1 MTVGRIPSNPWGVPE
16 PLENRLEALSE
27 ALARI
32 VRNQRQVDER
42 LQRIETALQLQP
54 PAPAPAPPPRPAPP
68 LPPPV
73 FEQPVSPPIVD
84 PPIPQPAIAQRAPGF
99 ETQFGLTIL
108 NRLGVITLLLAAS
121 FGFKWA
127 VDNDWIGPAGRV
139 AIGVLAGLVALA
151 AGDFLWRKGQR
162 TFAQGLTTL
171 GVAVSYLSIYAA
183 AAYYKLIPFQFAY
196 VCMLSVTVLACALA
210 LRYESVAIAA
220 LGLAGGYLTPL
231 LLNTGE
237 NRPLSLFF
245 YVALLNLGALA
256 LVRSRH
262 WRLLEVLALS
272 ASLFY
277 YWAWFFDKYRVASE
291 QLPATVGAL
300 LFFAIFTFS
309 QWTPLLAISQVSV
322 MLALGSIW
330 TQTVPAFVLLELLT
344 AAAGLVLAYT
354 RRYAILVTVTFAS
367 FWGAY
372 GIWFDSQHLA
382 FDRVPMFLGLTA
394 IFLLFFGWNVW
405 WCLIRREVTR
415 AQDLLLLALN
425 GAVYF
430 GASYH
435 LLQKDY
441 NAWMGL
447 LAVAVAATYLGFG
460 AQLWRMNAVDKRPVL
475 LSAAAALAFLTLAI
489 PIQLSGFAIT
499 MAWSVEIAAL
509 TWIAVKLND
518 HRLLWVGLLA
528 TALVLVRL
536 LIFDDNVGG
545 QVSPFN
551 QRFLT
556 FLIAGVAALAAA
568 YWSTIK
574 EVSLSQYIA
583 GNVFLLWGM
592 CLEIVDWAGRTTPP
606 ENRLSV
612 ETVAISVL
620 LAVYAVV
627 LVSLGVATRTAV
639 NRLSGLV
646 LMGIV
651 VLKLYLF
658 DVWQLDRIYK
668 IAAFAA
674 LGVLLFATS
683 FLYSRFRGMIENW
696 TRNES

>member
-1 MTVGRIPSNPWGVPE
+1 VPE

-27 ALARI
+27 ALARM
-32 VRNQRQVDER
+32 VRQQRQIDER
-42 LQRIETALQLQP
+42 LLRIEETLQLQQPVP
-54 PAPAPAPPPRPAPP
+54 PSAPVPPTAPVPVSAEITPEPVAPPP
-68 LPPPV
+68 L
-73 FEQPVSPPIVD
+73 VSEVVQA
-84 PPIPQPAIAQRAPGF
+84 PQPEPVAVQRSSTF

-108 NRLGVITLLLAAS
+108 NRLGVLTLVLAAS

-127 VDNDWIGPAGRV
+127 VDNNWIGPAGRA
-139 AIGVLAGLVALA
+139 AIGVIAGLAALGA
-151 AGDFLWRKGQR
+151 ADYLWRKSQR
-162 TFAQGLTTL
+162 TFAQGVTAL
-171 GVAVSYLSIYAA
+171 GIAVLYLSIYAA
-183 AAYYKLIPFQFAY
+183 ASYYKLIPFSFAY

-237 NRPLSLFF
+237 NRPLALFF
-245 YVALLNLGALA
+245 YVALINLGSLA

-262 WRLLEVLALS
+262 WRLLEVIALS
-272 ASLFY
+272 ASVFY
-277 YWAWFFDKYRVASE
+277 YWAWFVDKYRVSTE
-291 QLPATVGAL
+291 TLPATLGAL
-300 LFFAIFTFS
+300 LFWGIFAFS
-309 QWTPLLAISQVSV
+309 EWQPLLVVSQVSV
-322 MLALGSIW
+322 MVAIGAVWPKS
-330 TQTVPAFVLLELLT
+330 VSNFVLLELLT
-344 AAAGLVLAYT
+344 AAGGLALAYA

-367 FWGAY
+367 FWAGY
-372 GIWFDSQHLA
+372 GVWLS
-382 FDRVPMFLGLTA
+382 DRYSDTTPPVSIFLGLTA

-415 AQDLLLLALN
+415 TQDLLLLALN

-430 GASYH
+430 GASYQ
-435 LLQKDY
+435 LLHSDY

-447 LAVAVAATYLGFG
+447 LAVAVAGSYLGFG
-460 AQLWRMNAVDKRPVL
+460 MQLWRQHATDSRPVL

-509 TWIAVKLND
+509 TWIGLKLNSN
-518 HRLLWVGLLA
+518 RLLWTGGLA
-528 TALVLVRL
+528 TCLVLVRL
-536 LIFDDNVGG
+536 LLFDSIVRG

-556 FLIAGVAALAAA
+556 FGIAGAAALAAA
-568 YWSTIK
+568 YWSKGRIK
-574 EVSLSQYIA
+574 EVALSQYIA
-583 GNVFLLWGM
+583 GHVFLLWGM
-592 CLEIVDWAGRTTPP
+592 ILEVMDWASRTTPQ
-606 ENRLSV
+606 ENLLSV

-620 LAVYAVV
+620 LAVYAIV
-627 LVSLGVATRTAV
+627 LVSLGVATRTSI
-639 NRLSGLV
+639 NRLAGLV

-651 VLKLYLF
+651 VLKLYFF

-683 FLYSRFRGMIENW
+683 FLYSRFRGMIENL
-696 TRNES
+696 TKSDT

>member
-1 MTVGRIPSNPWGVPE
+1 MPE

-27 ALARI
+27 ALARL
-32 VRNQRQVDER
+32 VRQQRQIDQR
-42 LQRIETALQLQP
+42 LLRIEAALQLQQP
-54 PAPAPAPPPRPAPP
+54 EPQPVVQAPMPPPIMVEAPNQEPIAPPLVPEPEPEPAPAFVLAER
-68 LPPPV
+68 
-73 FEQPVSPPIVD
+73 SPTI
-84 PPIPQPAIAQRAPGF
+84 

-108 NRLGVITLLLAAS
+108 NRLGVITLILAAS

-139 AIGVLAGLVALA
+139 AIGVLAGLVALGA
-151 AGDFLWRKGQR
+151 ADFMWRKGQR
-162 TFAQGLTTL
+162 TFAQGLTAL
-171 GVAVSYLSIYAA
+171 GIAVLYLSIYAA
-183 AAYYKLIPFQFAY
+183 AVYYKSIPFQFAY

-237 NRPLSLFF
+237 NRPLALFF
-245 YVALLNLGALA
+245 YVALLNLGAMA

-272 ASLFY
+272 ASVFY
-277 YWAWFFDKYRVASE
+277 YWAWFFDKYHVSSDT
-291 QLPATVGAL
+291 LPATIGAL
-300 LFFAIFTFS
+300 LFFGIFAFCEL
-309 QWTPLLAISQVSV
+309 QPLLVVSQASV
-322 MLALGSIW
+322 MIALGAIW
-330 TQTVPAFVLLELLT
+330 TKSVPNFVPLELLT
-344 AAAGLVLAYT
+344 AAAGLALAYT

-367 FWGAY
+367 FWAGYAV
-372 GIWFDSQHLA
+372 WFSDQSSTI
-382 FDRVPMFLGLTA
+382 DRVPMFVGLTA
-394 IFLLFFGWNVW
+394 VFLLFLTWNVW
-405 WCLIRREVTR
+405 WCLIRREATR

-425 GAVYF
+425 GAVYY

-435 LLQKDY
+435 LLHVDY

-447 LAVAVAATYLGFG
+447 LAVAVAGTYLGFG
-460 AQLWRMNAVDKRPVL
+460 MQLWRQHPLDNRPVL

-509 TWIAVKLND
+509 TWIGFKLND
-518 HRLLWVGLLA
+518 NRLLWAGLLA
-528 TALVLVRL
+528 TTLVLVRL
-536 LIFDDNVGG
+536 LLFDSIVNG

-556 FLIAGVAALAAA
+556 FVIAGTAALVAA
-568 YWSTIK
+568 YWSSGRIK
-574 EVSLSQYIA
+574 EIALSQYIA

-592 CLEIVDWAGRTTPP
+592 ILEVMDWAARTTPGS
-606 ENRLSV
+606 NLLSV
-612 ETVAISVL
+612 DTVAISVL

-627 LVSLGVATRTAV
+627 LVSIGVASRTAV
-639 NRLSGLV
+639 NRMAGLA
-646 LMGIV
+646 LLGIV

-668 IAAFAA
+668 VAAFAA

-683 FLYSRFRGMIENW
+683 FLYSRFRSVIENW
-696 TRNES
+696 TKSDT